1 MSIDVFCG
9 IALPETL
16 KRRIHYHRY
25 LLLYRREPFSAK
37 MLQKH
42 KVLRYELCVA
52 SRVKFVHDTV
62 IDDLYGSRLDIC
74 QDFLFIRG
82 KFTKH
87 KRSRIHTTRQ
97 LSPDADTCS
106 FVILAKMSIERFDAV
121 VACVAATLAGTDS
134 AEREC

>member
-16 KRRIHYHRY
+16 KRLIHYHRY
-25 LLLYRREPFSAK
+25 LILYRREPFSAK

-42 KVLRYELCVA
+42 KVLRYELYVA

-62 IDDLYGSRLDIC
+62 VDDLYGSRLDIY
-74 QDFLFIRG
+74 QDFLFIPG

-87 KRSRIHTTRQ
+87 KCRGVYA
-97 LSPDADTCS
+97 LGMLGPDADACS
-106 FVILAKMSIERFDAV
+106 FVVLAEMGVE
-121 VACVAATLAGTDS
+121 
-134 AEREC
+134 